1 MHTLRSWLW
10 LAFAASSVAC
20 GSSAATIEGGKP
32 IPEYNRETGKLER
45 LIADRNGD
53 GRPDTWAHMDG
64 LETSHIEIDQNGD
77 GTPDRTEFYTKNPEP
92 NAAIRS
98 VIERAEE
105 RGPGGA
111 IVRRE
116 FYRMGVL
123 DRVEEDTDGDGR
135 MDKWEHY
142 ADGML
147 ARLELDL
154 TGRGFPSRR
163 LIYGSGGDVRVE
175 VDPDG
180 DGIFVPAP
188 ADGK

>member
-1 MHTLRSWLW
+1 MPIDGTR
-10 LAFAASSVAC
+10 
-20 GSSAATIEGGKP
+20 P

-45 LIADRNGD
+45 LVADRNGD

-64 LETSHIEIDQNGD
+64 LQTSRIDIDQNGD
-77 GTPDRTEFYTKNPEP
+77 GTPDRTEFYTKNPVP
-92 NAAIRS
+92 GAATPS

-105 RGPGGA
+105 RGGPAGGV
-111 IVRRE
+111 VRRE
-116 FYRMGVL
+116 LYRLGVL
-123 DRVEEDTDGDGR
+123 ERVEEDTDGDGR

-142 ADGML
+142 ADGTL

-163 LIYGSGGDVRVE
+163 LIYAAGGAVRVE

-180 DGIFVPAP
+180 DGTFEPAP
-188 ADGK
+188 PNGK